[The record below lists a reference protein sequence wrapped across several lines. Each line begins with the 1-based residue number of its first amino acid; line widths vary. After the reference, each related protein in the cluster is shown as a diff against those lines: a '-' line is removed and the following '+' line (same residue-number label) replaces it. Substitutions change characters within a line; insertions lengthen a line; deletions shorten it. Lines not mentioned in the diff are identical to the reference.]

1 MTTSQR
7 VLVVD
12 DEASDLSGM
21 CSMLE
26 TAGFT
31 VFRAESG
38 SRAVAAFL
46 ERRAD
51 VVVTDLAM
59 PGGDGLGL
67 IRVLR
72 GLRPDVGVVAV
83 TGKGPDYQ
91 SAARTMGADVV
102 LAKPVDPQELA
113 DAVSRSV
120 GRAGDDD
127 TV

>member
-1 MTTSQR
+1 MERSQR

-12 DEASDLSGM
+12 DEVSDLTGM
-21 CSMLE
+21 CTMLE

-31 VFRAESG
+31 VFQAESG
-38 SRAVAAFL
+38 SHAVAAFL
-46 ERRAD
+46 EKRAD

-67 IRVLR
+67 IRILR

-102 LAKPVDPQELA
+102 LEKPVDPDELTA
-113 DAVSRSV
+113 AVTE
-120 GRAGDDD
+120 AG
-127 TV
+127 TRPSG